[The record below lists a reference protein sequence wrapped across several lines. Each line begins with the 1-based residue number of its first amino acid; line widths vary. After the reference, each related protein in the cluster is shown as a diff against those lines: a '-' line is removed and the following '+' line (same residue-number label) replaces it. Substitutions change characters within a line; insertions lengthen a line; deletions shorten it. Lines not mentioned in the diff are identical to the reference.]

1 MKAYVATTGVVFGLI
16 VLAHLARIA
25 AEGAHLL
32 REPMWMAMPA
42 AAAVLAIWAGYLL
55 KPAHQSE
62 QA

>member
-16 VLAHLARIA
+16 VLAHIARIA
-25 AEGAHLL
+25 AEGAQLL
-32 REPMWMAMPA
+32 REPMWMAMTA

-55 KPAHQSE
+55 KPAQRSE